1 MTQKRIL
8 IANRGEIALRIIRSA
23 KEMDLYTIAV
33 FSDADEDALH
43 TKRAD
48 ESYYLGGSLPAESYR
63 NLKKL
68 VKAAEETNADL
79 VHPGYGF
86 LAENFEF
93 AKAIEKKGITWIG
106 PLPETI
112 KSMGDKIESRK
123 LVSKIGLNPVPGQLK
138 PSRFQREAVKDA
150 ESFGY
155 PVALKAAHGGG
166 GKGLRIVHNEKELLE
181 NFDIVKRE
189 SEAYFGSDQIYVE
202 KFIKPARHVETQ
214 ILADKYGNVLYLG
227 ERDCSLQRR
236 NQKLIEESP
245 PEWLSDYGREKLK
258 EFTLKIASSSNYVNA
273 GTVEFLADSDE
284 NFYFLEMNTRLQVE
298 HTVTEMRYGLDLV
311 KEQIK
316 IALGNSIENYELDP
330 RGHSIEFRINA
341 EDPNNN
347 FLPTPGTITEYRE
360 PTGNG
365 VRIDGWARTGTQIT
379 HYYDNLISKL
389 IVWGVSREEARS
401 KGIRCLEEY
410 IIGGIPTT
418 INLLIDILKTKEFV
432 NSQIHVKFLEE
443 NFEIRDIEEDEI
455 SSDRPSKVTI
465 SLEDATNPTL
475 APQRPKKVGM
485 DLTGNIK
492 NPGIIFAEM
501 QGTIMDTMTKQG
513 KKVKKGDS
521 LFVLEAMKM
530 ENVITA
536 PIDGVIK
543 KFNIEKGQPV
553 KKGDLL
559 IEIEA
564 KF

>member
-1 MTQKRIL
+1 MSQKRIL

-23 KEMDLYTIAV
+23 KEMDLHTIAV
-33 FSDADEDALH
+33 YSDADEDSLH
-43 TKRAD
+43 VKRAD
-48 ESYYLGGSLPAESYR
+48 ESYYLGGSLPADSYR
-63 NLKKL
+63 NLKKI
-68 VKAAEETNADL
+68 VKAAVDTKADL

-86 LAENFEF
+86 LAENADF
-93 AKAIEKKGITWIG
+93 AKAIEKKGISWIG
-106 PLPETI
+106 PKPETI

-123 LVSKIGLNPVPGQLK
+123 LVTKLGLNPVPGQLK
-138 PSRFQREAVKDA
+138 PSRLKRDAIKDA
-150 ESFGY
+150 ASFGY

-166 GKGLRIVHNEKELLE
+166 GKGLRIVHDESELLE
-181 NFDIVKRE
+181 NFEIVKRE

-214 ILADKYGNVLYLG
+214 ILADKHGNVLYLG

-245 PEWLSDYGREKLK
+245 PAWLSDYGREKLK
-258 EFTLKIASSSNYVNA
+258 EYTLKIVSNADYVNA

-316 IALGNSIENYELDP
+316 IALGHSIEDYELEA

-341 EDPNNN
+341 EDPSNN

-365 VRIDGWARTGTQIT
+365 VRVDGWARTGTQIT
-379 HYYDNLISKL
+379 HFYDNLISKL

-410 IIGGIPTT
+410 VIGGIPTT
-418 INLLIDILKTKEFV
+418 INVLAEILKTKEFV

-443 NFEIRDIEEDEI
+443 NFEIRELEEDEI
-455 SSDRPSKVTI
+455 VTDRPSKVNI
-465 SLEDATNPTL
+465 PLQDSANPTL
-475 APQRPKKVGM
+475 APQRPKKIGM

-492 NPGIIFAEM
+492 NPGLIFAEM
-501 QGTIMDTMTKQG
+501 QGTIMETMTKQG

-530 ENVITA
+530 ENVITS
-536 PIDGVIK
+536 PIDGVVK
-543 KFNIEKGQPV
+543 TFNITKGQAV
-553 KKGDLL
+553 KKDDLL
-559 IEIEA
+559 VEIEV

>member
-1 MTQKRIL
+1 MSQKRIL

-23 KEMDLYTIAV
+23 KEMDLHTIAV
-33 FSDADEDALH
+33 YSDADEDSLH
-43 TKRAD
+43 VKRAD
-48 ESYYLGGSLPAESYR
+48 ESYYLGGSLPADSYR
-63 NLKKL
+63 NLKKI
-68 VKAAEETNADL
+68 VKAAVDTKADL

-86 LAENFEF
+86 LAENADF
-93 AKAIEKKGITWIG
+93 AKAIEKKGISWIG
-106 PLPETI
+106 PKSETI

-123 LVSKIGLNPVPGQLK
+123 LVTKLGLNPVPGQLK
-138 PSRFQREAVKDA
+138 PSRLKRDAIKDA
-150 ESFGY
+150 ASFGY

-166 GKGLRIVHNEKELLE
+166 GKGLRIVHDESELLE
-181 NFDIVKRE
+181 NFEIVKRE

-214 ILADKYGNVLYLG
+214 ILADKHGNVLYLG

-245 PEWLSDYGREKLK
+245 PAWLSDYGREKLK
-258 EFTLKIASSSNYVNA
+258 EYTLKIVSNADYVNA

-316 IALGNSIENYELDP
+316 IALGHSIEDYELEA

-341 EDPNNN
+341 EDPSNN

-365 VRIDGWARTGTQIT
+365 VRVDGWARTGTQIT
-379 HYYDNLISKL
+379 HFYDNLISKL

-410 IIGGIPTT
+410 VIGGIPTT
-418 INLLIDILKTKEFV
+418 INVLAEILKTKEFV

-443 NFEIRDIEEDEI
+443 NFEIRELEEDEI
-455 SSDRPSKVTI
+455 VTDRPSKVNI
-465 SLEDATNPTL
+465 PLEDSANPTL
-475 APQRPKKVGM
+475 APQRPKKIGM

-492 NPGIIFAEM
+492 NPGLIFAEM
-501 QGTIMDTMTKQG
+501 QGTIMETMTKQG

-530 ENVITA
+530 ENVITS
-536 PIDGVIK
+536 PIDGVVK
-543 KFNIEKGQPV
+543 TFNITKGQAV
-553 KKGDLL
+553 KKDDLL
-559 IEIEA
+559 VEIEV

>member
-245 PEWLSDYGREKLK
+245 PEWLSDYGRQKLK

-273 GTVEFLADSDE
+273 GTIEFLADSDE

-455 SSDRPSKVTI
+455 SSDRPSKVKI